1 MKGRLK
7 AALEDTAWTI
17 MLQEFHVQ
25 LKVMD
30 KGKIN
35 MNPVLYNKQDEHAHY
50 WCLVPEEDKYEEYFT
65 QRHKLA
71 LNIMILCIAWIV
83 WLCTINYT
91 LSVPCLT
98 EWHIDTVKVQWSVTV
113 CIGCL
118 NWCLCLL
125 SILYPCT
132 WYNSIFGAYSK

>member
-17 MLQEFHVQ
+17 MLQEFHAQ

-50 WCLVPEEDKYEEYFT
+50 
-65 QRHKLA
+65 
-71 LNIMILCIAWIV
+71 
-83 WLCTINYT
+83 
-91 LSVPCLT
+91 
-98 EWHIDTVKVQWSVTV
+98 
-113 CIGCL
+113 
-118 NWCLCLL
+118 
-125 SILYPCT
+125 
-132 WYNSIFGAYSK
+132 